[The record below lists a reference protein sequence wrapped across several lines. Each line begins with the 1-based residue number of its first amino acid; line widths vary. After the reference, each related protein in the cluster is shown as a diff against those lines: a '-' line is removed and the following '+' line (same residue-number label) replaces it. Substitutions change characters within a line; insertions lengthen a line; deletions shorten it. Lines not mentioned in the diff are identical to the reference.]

1 MTDSC
6 EHSFIGWTLGETGLN
21 VHSKES
27 ESGVP
32 GVEGVSLSEVHIRL
46 ESGESASSQRRLPDS
61 MFGRLTGL
69 KLDARIAMG
78 DKLRRVVYF
87 RVGEGDT
94 TGVLVGELA
103 NPATSVRSSQDWPI
117 CMAVCISLSCA
128 TSRVLLT
135 SAHSSARSWLTRGA
149 IRAHE
154 FCATNNHLIEG
165 DGQNRGHCKTMPTH
179 KWVRFNIQVPH
190 LKTPQNLHI
199 TVNSLY
205 DELIRNLYLYQLG
218 RHSM

>member
-1 MTDSC
+1 M
-6 EHSFIGWTLGETGLN
+6 
-21 VHSKES
+21 HSKES

-46 ESGESASSQRRLPDS
+46 DRGESASSHRRLPDS

-69 KLDARIAMG
+69 KLDARIAIG

-87 RVGEGDT
+87 RVGEGET
-94 TGVLVGELA
+94 TGENLGVLVGELA

-135 SAHSSARSWLTRGA
+135 SAHSSARSWFTRGA

-154 FCATNNHLIEG
+154 LVTLIGEVTVPKVPLCLRVRVRLLFENMLKIDVFLGATLVVGDVAAVVAASFINGALLHLFNMLGASTSIIL
-165 DGQNRGHCKTMPTH
+165 MPPFVH
-179 KWVRFNIQVPH
+179 
-190 LKTPQNLHI
+190 
-199 TVNSLY
+199 
-205 DELIRNLYLYQLG
+205 
-218 RHSM
+218 